1 MIPEIAVAERPAAAW
16 PEARVNRVFAGR
28 LETHVNTGLEDRQAG
43 NPRK

>member
-1 MIPEIAVAERPAAAW
+1 MIPEIAVAERPAGTW
-16 PEARVNRVFAGR
+16 PEARVNRAFAGR